1 MPFTDMYRKQVEPLV
16 QTLPQVAEEKYFAL
30 KGGTAI
36 NLLVRDMPRLSVDI
50 DLTYLPIA
58 DREHSLQEIEAAP
71 KRIEDRIK
79 KLQPRYKITESTWVR
94 CACRIANS
102 DTGRLSQLF
111 SGWMCRFSAKR
122 KKGQAFHDLPFF
134 IGFNGFRARRY
145 SPPVAPSGL
154 A

>member
-102 DTGRLSQLF
+102 DTGSLSQLF

-122 KKGQAFHDLPFF
+122 KKGQAFHDLPFL

-145 SPPVAPSGL
+145 SPLVAPSGL